1 MGAPTKKM
9 ATRKETTT
17 PGKRSERIARMQA
30 RYQGGPAYISSERAR
45 YYTESWRATEGS
57 DTPLPVR
64 VAMAHKNVFD
74 NMTHYLDPDDRIA
87 GYWTEHFC
95 GAPIPIERGEYNRV
109 LAAELTLR
117 DMVKHRLINAAK
129 SLAYMVKKGVFGEFL
144 KYQRITRA
152 TGAMPLNMGFKTMQ
166 QRPINNYQIA
176 PESLTL
182 LRGDLLPYWRGRS
195 LVDIMEK
202 GLADSGLL
210 STYMSEFI
218 SAATGNTSYQMLL
231 MSACSS
237 IAGIQG
243 HLILDYTD
251 VLERGLEAKLTDVK
265 EMIKAEDLDQQ
276 QRDFLESV
284 RISIK
289 GVIAFADGIANRIER
304 ELSAGPESSRVEE
317 LEKMLNICRKTPR
330 QAPETLREAI
340 QAMWTVKT
348 AAELAM
354 PMNLHCVGRLD
365 QQLYPFYKADVE
377 AGRITPDEAREL
389 LEELLL
395 KLMSQNIRLES
406 NILGNFYHR
415 FLGSAPVTVGGL
427 TPDGSDAT
435 NELTYLFI
443 EASHNSK
450 AVCNLSVRIH
460 KDSQPE
466 LLDLIGQCLYDETSS
481 YSLYNDDVNVEA
493 MCCRGFS
500 KEDARDYAIIGCV
513 ELTCPGKTGAMTG
526 SALSLASLVD
536 VTMRNGDAAVLL
548 GKIKDQGLKTGDPD
562 SFENFDQFLDA
573 LMEQGSY
580 FIKQIVDGQ
589 NLRDRMHEQNLP
601 APIYSAF
608 LDGCLESKKD
618 VTQGGAT
625 YDLAAISMTN
635 SVANLIDSLLVI
647 KKLVYEQKKFTM
659 KQLLEAVD
667 DNFEGHVEILRE
679 INKVKGKWGNGDP
692 ETDALAR
699 EVMKR
704 LFEETYKYENHRG
717 GPFMVILISMT
728 THTIIGRLSIASPDG
743 RRAATPYAASCS
755 PYNVEC
761 SGTTATLRSV
771 AALPFEDV
779 LGAAVNIRFHPT
791 AIGQSERSREK
802 WASLVRAYFTLG
814 GQQLQPTVAS
824 AEQMREAQK
833 YPDSYR
839 DLIVK
844 VGGYSTYFVDLGREI
859 QEEVIGRTEH
869 N

>member
-1 MGAPTKKM
+1 MGEPAKKM
-9 ATRKETTT
+9 ATRTETST
-17 PGKRSERIARMQA
+17 PGQRSERIARLKA
-30 RYQGGPAYISSERAR
+30 RYQGGPAYISIERAR
-45 YYTESWRATEGS
+45 YYTESWRATEGT

-64 VAMAHKNVFD
+64 VAMAHKNVFEK
-74 NMTHYLDPDDRIA
+74 MTHYLDPDDWIA
-87 GYWTEHFC
+87 GYWTEYFLGC
-95 GAPIPIERGEYNRV
+95 PIPIERGEYNRV

-117 DMVKHRLINAAK
+117 DMVKHRLINAGK
-129 SLAYMVKKGVFGEFL
+129 TLTYMVKKGVVGEFL

-166 QRPINNYQIA
+166 QRPINNYQID
-176 PESLTL
+176 PESLSL

-195 LVDIMEK
+195 LVDHMEK

-265 EMIKAEDLDQQ
+265 GMIKEEGLDQQ
-276 QRDFLESV
+276 QKDFLESV
-284 RISIK
+284 RISIES
-289 GVIAFADGIANRIER
+289 VIAFADGIADRIER
-304 ELSAGPESSRVEE
+304 ELGEGPESSRTEE
-317 LEKMLNICRKTPR
+317 LEKMLKICRKVPR
-330 QAPETLREAI
+330 QAPETFREAV

-354 PMNLHCVGRLD
+354 PINLHCVGRLD
-365 QQLYPFYKADVE
+365 QQLYPFYKADIE

-389 LEELLL
+389 LSELLL

-427 TPDGSDAT
+427 LPDGSDAT

-443 EASHNSK
+443 EASHHSK
-450 AVCNLSVRIH
+450 AVCNISVRIH
-460 KDSQPE
+460 KDSPPE
-466 LLDLIGQCLYDETSS
+466 LLDLIAQCLHGGTSS
-481 YSLYNDDVNVEA
+481 YSIYNDDVNMDA
-493 MCCRGFS
+493 MRRRGFS
-500 KEDARDYAIIGCV
+500 EEDALDYAIVGCV

-526 SALSLASLVD
+526 SALTLASLLD

-562 SFENFDQFLDA
+562 SFENFGQFFDA
-573 LMEQGSY
+573 LIEQGRF

-589 NLRDRMHEQNLP
+589 NLRDRMHEQHLP

-608 LDGCLESKKD
+608 VEGCLESKKD
-618 VTQGGAT
+618 VTQKGAK

-659 KQLLEAVD
+659 KQLLKAVD
-667 DNFEGHVEILRE
+667 DNFDGHVEILRE
-679 INKVKGKWGNGDP
+679 INKVAGKWGNGDP

-699 EVMKR
+699 DVMKR

-717 GPFMVILISMT
+717 GPFMVILISMI
-728 THTIIGRLSIASPDG
+728 THTIIGRMSIASPDG
-743 RRAATPYAASCS
+743 RHAATPYAASCN
-755 PYNVEC
+755 PCNVEC

-771 AALPFEDV
+771 AAVPFEDV

-791 AIGQSERSREK
+791 AIGKSGRSRKK
-802 WASLVRAYFTLG
+802 WASLVRSYFSLG
-814 GQQLQPTVAS
+814 GQQLQPTAVS

-833 YPDSYR
+833 DPHSYR

-859 QEEVIGRTEH
+859 QEEVISRTEH